1 MSKGVVERERDA
13 LASQFAKQFTH
24 LQTKMRPKDVQSETS
39 MGNRS
44 TGVRSSRENGNT
56 DEDVILTTRKL
67 NSRIFDIANVVS
79 QGFTFQAGNK
89 PDVSLD
95 DREME
100 DVVEAIGAKLLHYV
114 KNNNHDSDPI
124 VVHTAI
130 QTALVR
136 LVVLFLVACSVSDVP
151 EDEHRSENTLGMSHV
166 SSDHN

>member
-1 MSKGVVERERDA
+1 
-13 LASQFAKQFTH
+13 
-24 LQTKMRPKDVQSETS
+24 

-79 QGFTFQAGNK
+79 QGFAFQAGNK

-100 DVVEAIGAKLLHYV
+100 DVVEAIGTKLLHYV